1 MQIFTEEKLFKLNQP
16 RNTQND
22 RVYATKKGKIS
33 TEQMVVERKTFWKNV
48 MTSVGVSRLARTS
61 VFFVES
67 GVKTN
72 GQYYRSELLALM
84 LGVTTSFSKMG
95 QSLIVQKQH

>member
-1 MQIFTEEKLFKLNQP
+1 
-16 RNTQND
+16 
-22 RVYATKKGKIS
+22 
-33 TEQMVVERKTFWKNV
+33 

-61 VFFVES
+61 VFFVEL